1 MSKSTATTARTKAP
15 AKAAAKAPA
24 KAVAKVSPKPVA
36 KAPVKPVATAPA
48 KASVK
53 ASVKAPAKAAAKAP
67 AKAAAK
73 VPAKAVVKAA
83 ATSPAKAAK
92 KKAPVKA
99 ASPSPDGKPARAKA
113 PKASAKAPDRL
124 AVITKL
130 AVGALEDMK
139 ALNLR
144 VMDVRGRMDV
154 ADTLIIASG
163 TSDRHVKSL
172 AANVVSAA
180 KKAGH
185 RPYGVEGERT
195 GEWVLVDLHEVIVHV
210 MLPAVREF
218 YAIEKLWEAPAAAPA
233 AKPRA

>member
-1 MSKSTATTARTKAP
+1 MSKSTGTPARAKAKAAVKAP
-15 AKAAAKAPA
+15 AKAAAKAP
-24 KAVAKVSPKPVA
+24 
-36 KAPVKPVATAPA
+36 VKTA
-48 KASVK
+48 
-53 ASVKAPAKAAAKAP
+53 VKAPAKAAAKAP
-67 AKAAAK
+67 AKAAATAPVK
-73 VPAKAVVKAA
+73 TPVKAPAKVAAPAPVKAA
-83 ATSPAKAAK
+83 AKAPAKAPAKAKAAK
-92 KKAPVKA
+92 PKAPAKV
-99 ASPSPDGKPARAKA
+99 ASPSPDGKPARVKA

-139 ALNLR
+139 AQNLR

-172 AANVVSAA
+172 AANVVSAV

-218 YAIEKLWEAPAAAPA
+218 YAIEKLWEAPAAAAA

>member
-1 MSKSTATTARTKAP
+1 MTKSTATPVRAKAKAVKKTP

-24 KAVAKVSPKPVA
+24 KAVAK
-36 KAPVKPVATAPA
+36 
-48 KASVK
+48 
-53 ASVKAPAKAAAKAP
+53 AKAP
-67 AKAAAK
+67 AKVARK
-73 VPAKAVVKAA
+73 VPTKA
-83 ATSPAKAAK
+83 SG
-92 KKAPVKA
+92 
-99 ASPSPDGKPARAKA
+99 PSPDGKPARAKA
-113 PKASAKAPDRL
+113 PRASAKAPDRL

-130 AVGALEDMK
+130 AVDALEDLK
-139 ALNLR
+139 AQNLR

-218 YAIEKLWEAPAAAPA
+218 YAIEKLWEAPAAGTVATSV
-233 AKPRA
+233 AKPRS

>member
-1 MSKSTATTARTKAP
+1 MTNITAKTAG
-15 AKAAAKAPA
+15 AKAKSAAKAPA
-24 KAVAKVSPKPVA
+24 K
-36 KAPVKPVATAPA
+36 T
-48 KASVK
+48 
-53 ASVKAPAKAAAKAP
+53 AAKAP
-67 AKAAAK
+67 AKSAAK
-73 VPAKAVVKAA
+73 APAKSLAKSPPKSLAK
-83 ATSPAKAAK
+83 SPAKPAATK
-92 KKAPVKA
+92 AKAPAKSSAKPPVKVARKKAAPKV

-124 AVITKL
+124 AVVTKL

-139 ALNLR
+139 AQQLR
-144 VMDVRGRMDV
+144 VIDVRGRMDV

-172 AANVVSAA
+172 AANVVIAA

-185 RPYGVEGERT
+185 PPYGVEGERT

-218 YAIEKLWEAPAAAPA
+218 YAIEKLWEAPAAAPQA
-233 AKPRA
+233 VKSRS

>member
-24 KAVAKVSPKPVA
+24 KAAAK
-36 KAPVKPVATAPA
+36 APA
-48 KASVK
+48 KAR
-53 ASVKAPAKAAAKAP
+53 AKAAAKAP
-67 AKAAAK
+67 AKTAAN

-83 ATSPAKAAK
+83 ATLPPKAKAAK
-92 KKAPVKA
+92 KKTPVKA

-130 AVGALEDMK
+130 AVGALEDLK
-139 ALNLR
+139 GLNLR

-218 YAIEKLWEAPAAAPA
+218 YAIEKLWEAPPAAPA
-233 AKPRA
+233 AKPRP

>member
-1 MSKSTATTARTKAP
+1 MTNITAKTAG
-15 AKAAAKAPA
+15 AKAKTAAKAPA
-24 KAVAKVSPKPVA
+24 KSAA
-36 KAPVKPVATAPA
+36 KAPVKSPA
-48 KASVK
+48 KS
-53 ASVKAPAKAAAKAP
+53 PAKLAATKAKAP
-67 AKAAAK
+67 AKSSVKPPVK
-73 VPAKAVVKAA
+73 VARKKAA
-83 ATSPAKAAK
+83 P
-92 KKAPVKA
+92 KA

-124 AVITKL
+124 AVVTKL

-139 ALNLR
+139 AQQLR
-144 VMDVRGRMDV
+144 VIDVRGRMDV

-172 AANVVSAA
+172 AANVVIAA

-185 RPYGVEGERT
+185 PPYGVEGERT

-218 YAIEKLWEAPAAAPA
+218 YAIEKLWEAPAAAPQA
-233 AKPRA
+233 VKSRS